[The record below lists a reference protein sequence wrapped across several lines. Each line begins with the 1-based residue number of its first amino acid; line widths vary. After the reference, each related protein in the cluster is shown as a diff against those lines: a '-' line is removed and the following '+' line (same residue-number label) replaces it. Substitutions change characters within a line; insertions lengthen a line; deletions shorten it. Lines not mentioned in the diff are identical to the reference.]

1 MSKNVTK
8 RKKPIN
14 ILNQDE
20 EEILNNTHTKVKK
33 NIERKKNNYRY

>member
-8 RKKPIN
+8 RKKPID

-20 EEILNNTHTKVKK
+20 EEILKNSHTKVKK
-33 NIERKKNNYRY
+33 NIDRKK

>member
-20 EEILNNTHTKVKK
+20 EEILKNTHTKVKK
-33 NIERKKNNYRY
+33 NIDRKKK

>member
-8 RKKPIN
+8 RKKPIK

-20 EEILNNTHTKVKK
+20 EEILKNSHTKVKK
-33 NIERKKNNYRY
+33 NIDRKK